1 MAGTIRNLSDTEVV
15 DDLTVTGKIRGA
27 QATQEG
33 DAIMLGAGAKIPTQF
48 YDQATVDLSQYYTKS
63 EVYTK
68 AEVDGLLGGKLG
80 SDALNGY
87 ATTAQVTGLLSG
99 YVPTSRTINGKA
111 LSGNITLSAADVGA
125 AVAANWSQQFTGNG
139 TSKTFTYSHNKNT
152 TALVH
157 DLWKY
162 DSTNQRWELYIT
174 DISITATQV
183 VIDFYNAP
191 TASDQFIIVLR

>member
-33 DAIMLGAGAKIPTQF
+33 DAIMLGANNKIPSQF

-68 AEVDGLLGGKLG
+68 AEVNNLLNGKLD
-80 SDALNGY
+80 SDALDGY

-99 YVPTSRTINGKA
+99 YVPTTRTINGKT

-139 TSKTFTYSHNKNT
+139 TAKTFSYNHNKGT

-191 TASDQFIIVLR
+191 TSSDQFIIVLR